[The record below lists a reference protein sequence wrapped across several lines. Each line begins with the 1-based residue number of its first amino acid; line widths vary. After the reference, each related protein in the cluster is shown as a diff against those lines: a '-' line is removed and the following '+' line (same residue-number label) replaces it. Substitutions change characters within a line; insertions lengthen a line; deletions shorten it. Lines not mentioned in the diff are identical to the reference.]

1 MAKIVKIKSAFVT
14 ILLLTAV
21 FVVNGCVGNKKMARQ
36 CDIPISNSK
45 KNVILIT
52 VSTLRADHVGCM
64 GYGRDTTPNFDVF
77 AKKNILFKNA
87 FATSSWAMPSMGSIF
102 TSRYPSQHGATHINK
117 SLGAD
122 NYTLAQML
130 KDHGYYT
137 IGFCCNPRLSSDYG
151 FARGFDLYDDYS
163 ASIILQ
169 SMSFEKEDSLETNK
183 RRTNDLVNDAAMRW
197 LKNNTHKP
205 FFLSVH
211 YYDNHWDYL
220 PPSPYNTLYDPNYKG
235 TLDGRQIARE
245 PLYSNRPSDRD
256 VEHMIALYD
265 GQVRQ
270 TDADLGE
277 MLRALENM
285 GLMSNSIVIIMG
297 DHGDSFYEHGHTS
310 HHGVYD
316 ELVHVPLA
324 ISLPNDA
331 NNVQVIDS
339 LASGVDIVPT
349 ILELLDLSVP
359 PACEGKS
366 LKPAIEGKQKSDND
380 FVRIEYTG
388 GAVPDSFALRTT
400 RYKFVWENDR
410 LFAYDLLNDPSE
422 QKRISEQDFSGQM
435 NRHSEIFRMFLKA
448 ESKSE

>member
-1 MAKIVKIKSAFVT
+1 MANSIKIKSSVVML
-14 ILLLTAV
+14 LLLTV
-21 FVVNGCVGNKKMARQ
+21 SCFINGCAENKKMVTQ
-36 CDIPISNSK
+36 SDIPISK
-45 KNVILIT
+45 PAKNVILIT

-64 GYGRDTTPNFDVF
+64 GYGRDTTPNFDAF

-87 FATSSWAMPSMGSIF
+87 FATSSWVMPSVGSIF
-102 TSRYPSQHGATHINK
+102 TSRYPRQHGATHINK
-117 SLGAD
+117 SMGAD

-137 IGFCCNPRLSSDYG
+137 IGFCCNPRLGSDYG
-151 FARGFDLYDDYS
+151 FAKGFDLYDDYS

-169 SMSFEKEDSLETNK
+169 SMSLENQDSLETNK
-183 RRTNDLVNDAAMRW
+183 KRTNDLINDAAIRW
-197 LKNNTHKP
+197 LNNNTHTP
-205 FFLSVH
+205 FFLFVH

-220 PPSPYNTLYDPNYKG
+220 PPSPYNTLFDPNYKG
-235 TLDGRQIARE
+235 NLDGRQIARE

-277 MLRALENM
+277 MLRVLKNM

-331 NNVQVIDS
+331 NNAQVIDS
-339 LASGVDIVPT
+339 IVSGVDIVPT
-349 ILELLDLSVP
+349 VHDLLDLPVPSV
-359 PACEGKS
+359 CEGKS
-366 LKPAIEGKQKSDND
+366 QKPVIEGKLKGVND

-388 GAVPDSFALRTT
+388 GAVPDSFALRTMQ
-400 RYKFVWENDR
+400 YKFVRENGR

-422 QKRISEQDFSGQM
+422 QKRISEQDFSSQM
-435 NRHSEIFRMFLKA
+435 NRYSEICRLLLKA

>member
-1 MAKIVKIKSAFVT
+1 MVKMVKIQFAFVVL
-14 ILLLTAV
+14 LLLTAG
-21 FVVNGCVGNKKMARQ
+21 FLIDGCAANKKTVRQ
-36 CDIPISNSK
+36 SDIPISK
-45 KNVILIT
+45 PTKNVILIT

-64 GYGRDTTPNFDVF
+64 DYGRDTTPNFDAF

-87 FATSSWAMPSMGSIF
+87 FATSSWAMPSVGSIF

-117 SLGAD
+117 SLGGD

-130 KDHGYYT
+130 KDKGYYT
-137 IGFCCNPRLSSDYG
+137 IGFCCNPRLSNDYG

-169 SMSFEKEDSLETNK
+169 SMSFENQDSLETNK
-183 RRTNDLVNDAAMRW
+183 RRTNDLVNDAAIRW

-220 PPSPYNTLYDPNYKG
+220 PPAPYNTLFDPNYKG

-277 MLRALENM
+277 MLSTLENM

-324 ISLPNDA
+324 ISLPKDT
-331 NNVQVIDS
+331 NNPQVVDS
-339 LASGVDIVPT
+339 LVSGVDIVPT
-349 ILELLDLSVP
+349 ILDVLNLPVP
-359 PACEGKS
+359 PGCEGKS
-366 LKPAIEGKQKSDND
+366 LKPIIEGKLTSVND

-388 GAVPDSFALRTT
+388 GAVPDSFALRSMQ
-400 RYKFVWENDR
+400 YKFVRENGR

-435 NRHSEIFRMFLKA
+435 NRYSEICRMLLKA